1 MTGCV
6 AKIVQF
12 SSNWNNSLNAGVSY
26 RNANN
31 TPSNSNRNI
40 SAHRELRN
48 NAISEQQRN
57 QICTADEHKTKE
69 PPCISIQMENVHGSS
84 KNMKRVGNL
93 FEKIIDI
100 DNLKLAHKNA
110 MKGKTYYQ
118 DVKMVDRDPDQF
130 LWRLHD
136 SLKNKTFTTSPY
148 VTKQIY
154 EPKPRLIYKLPYF
167 PDRIVHHAIMN
178 ILQPIWDK
186 TFIYDLYSAIPGK
199 GLHAGSYRL
208 RQFMRDKEN
217 TRYCLK
223 FDVSKFYPSIN
234 HDILMEK
241 IRKKIKCKDTLWLLE
256 EIVRSPGGN
265 TNTPIGNYLSQ
276 YFSNI
281 YMSEFDHWVKEEKQ
295 MRYYIRYCDDGVIL
309 HENKPTLREL
319 QIEITEYLQE
329 NLNLTLNPKTRVIDV
344 DKQGIDFL
352 GYRCFRNF
360 ILLRKQSALNFKRK
374 IRYIETHQV
383 APSFT
388 MCSIMSS
395 IGWLKHSDSHNLLSK
410 FVFNSP
416 VIIRKVDAASHFLQ
430 CENPLAKHMEANGAR
445 IYNLSS

>member
-1 MTGCV
+1 M
-6 AKIVQF
+6 QF
-12 SSNWNNSLNAGVSY
+12 SSNWNNGLNAGVRY

-40 SAHRELRN
+40 SAHLELRN

-69 PPCISIQMENVHGSS
+69 RPCISIPMENVHGSS
-84 KNMKRVGNL
+84 KNMKRAGNL

-110 MKGKTYYQ
+110 RKGKTYYR
-118 DVKMVDRDPDQF
+118 DVKMVDSDPDQF
-130 LWRLHD
+130 ILQLHD

-167 PDRIVHHAIMN
+167 PDRIVHHAVMN
-178 ILQPIWDK
+178 VLQPIWDK

-223 FDVSKFYPSIN
+223 FDISKFYPSIN
-234 HDILMEK
+234 HDILVGK

-256 EIVRSPGGN
+256 NVVRSPGGN

-281 YMSEFDHWVKEEKQ
+281 YMSYFDHWIKEEKQ
-295 MRYYIRYCDDGVIL
+295 MHYYIRYCDDGVIL
-309 HENKPTLREL
+309 HKDKGTLKEL
-319 QIEITEYLQE
+319 GIEIEEHLLE
-329 NLNLTLNPKTRVIDV
+329 KLSLTLNPKTSIIDV

-352 GYRCFRNF
+352 GYRCFRNC
-360 ILLRKQSALNFKRK
+360 ILLRKRSALNFKRK
-374 IRYIETHQV
+374 IRYIETRPV
-383 APSFT
+383 SPSFT
-388 MCSIMSS
+388 ICSIMSS
-395 IGWLKHSDSHNLLSK
+395 IGWLKHSDSYNLLNK
-410 FVFNSP
+410 FVFKNP
-416 VIIRKVDAASHFLQ
+416 TIIQKADAASNTLQ
-430 CENPLAKHMEANGAR
+430 CKNPLSKNTGGKNVR
-445 IYNLSS
+445 IYNTPSRN

>member
-1 MTGCV
+1 
-6 AKIVQF
+6 
-12 SSNWNNSLNAGVSY
+12 
-26 RNANN
+26 
-31 TPSNSNRNI
+31 
-40 SAHRELRN
+40 
-48 NAISEQQRN
+48 
-57 QICTADEHKTKE
+57 
-69 PPCISIQMENVHGSS
+69 
-84 KNMKRVGNL
+84 MKRLGNL

-110 MKGKTYYQ
+110 RKGKTYYQ
-118 DVKMVDRDPDQF
+118 DVKMVDSDPDRF
-130 LWRLHD
+130 LWQLHD
-136 SLKNKTFTTSPY
+136 SLKNKTFTTSSY

-154 EPKPRLIYKLPYF
+154 EPKSRLIYKLPYF
-167 PDRIVHHAIMN
+167 PDRIVHHAVMN
-178 ILQPIWDK
+178 VLQPVWDK

-199 GLHAGSYRL
+199 GIHAGSYRL
-208 RQFMRDKEN
+208 RQFMGDKEN

-241 IRKKIKCKDTLWLLE
+241 IRKKIRCKDTLWLLE
-256 EIVRSPGGN
+256 NVVRSPGGN

-281 YMSEFDHWVKEEKQ
+281 YLSDFDHWIKEEKR

-309 HENKPTLREL
+309 HKDKGALKELGIEIEEYLREKL
-319 QIEITEYLQE
+319 S
-329 NLNLTLNPKTRVIDV
+329 LTLNPKTGIIDV

-352 GYRCFRNF
+352 GYRCFRNC

-374 IRYIETHQV
+374 IRYIETHP
-383 APSFT
+383 ADPSFT
-388 MCSIMSS
+388 VCSIMSS

-410 FVFNSP
+410 FIFNNP
-416 VIIRKVDAASHFLQ
+416 VIIQKVESASQFLQ
-430 CENPLAKHMEANGAR
+430 YQNPLAKYTEGKNAR